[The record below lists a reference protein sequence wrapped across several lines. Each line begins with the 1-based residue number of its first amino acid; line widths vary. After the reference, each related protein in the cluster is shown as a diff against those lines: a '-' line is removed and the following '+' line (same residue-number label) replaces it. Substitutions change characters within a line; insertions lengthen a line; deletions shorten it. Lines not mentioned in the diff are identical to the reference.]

1 MQYLW
6 WATNRRIES
15 VAFHQN
21 MLRRIRA
28 TRLLWKRKGVMMMQ
42 VLTTEVQCVCFLS
55 SHFCFF
61 AFDDLLRL
69 EIPQREVWYIRAFF
83 SISKNSCICRRHLQE
98 NTYIQL
104 YIIHNFTLLLSCSYF
119 LLLLN
124 SANIII
130 LLLSPHVLSNRT
142 FQSNENLFVNLSKT
156 SKLNTCESK

>member
-1 MQYLW
+1 M
-6 WATNRRIES
+6 EEEGS
-15 VAFHQN
+15 V
-21 MLRRIRA
+21 
-28 TRLLWKRKGVMMMQ
+28 MMQ

-55 SHFCFF
+55 CHFCFF

-83 SISKNSCICRRHLQE
+83 STSKNSCICRRHLQE
-98 NTYIQL
+98 NTYTQL

-130 LLLSPHVLSNRT
+130 ILTLHVLSNHT
-142 FQSNENLFVNLSKT
+142 FQSNNNLFVNLSKT

>member
-55 SHFCFF
+55 CHFCFF

-69 EIPQREVWYIRAFF
+69 EIPQQEVWYIRAFF
-83 SISKNSCICRRHLQE
+83 LTSKNSCICRRHLQE
-98 NTYIQL
+98 KNVHTTL

-130 LLLSPHVLSNRT
+130 ILLTPHVLSNRT
-142 FQSNENLFVNLSKT
+142 FQSNDNLFANLSRT
-156 SKLNTCESK
+156 NS